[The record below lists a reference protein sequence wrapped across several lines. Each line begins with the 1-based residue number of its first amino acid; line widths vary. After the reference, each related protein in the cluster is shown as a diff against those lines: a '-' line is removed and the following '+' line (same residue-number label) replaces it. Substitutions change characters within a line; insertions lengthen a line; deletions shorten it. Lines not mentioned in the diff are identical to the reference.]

1 MRKRLLSLALA
12 LVLSLGLTVPAAA
25 AGATLTEVMSV
36 ETYAS
41 FLEGLG
47 GYVYG
52 IRGFH
57 DGITWHGAP
66 IAHSYGAFDANGRI
80 IVEPNTYWE
89 VLGFS
94 EGVAWAKRNNQNTWT
109 AVDNTGREL
118 FTLSEELEIG
128 RAHV

>member
-12 LVLSLGLTVPAAA
+12 LVLSLGLTVPAMA

-57 DGITWHGAP
+57 DGNTWHGAP
-66 IAHSYGAFDANGRI
+66 IAHSYGAFDANGKV
-80 IVEPNTYWE
+80 IVEPNTYCD
-89 VLGFS
+89 VSGFS
-94 EGVAWAKRNNQNTWT
+94 EGVAC
-109 AVDNTGREL
+109 V
-118 FTLSEELEIG
+118 
-128 RAHV
+128 